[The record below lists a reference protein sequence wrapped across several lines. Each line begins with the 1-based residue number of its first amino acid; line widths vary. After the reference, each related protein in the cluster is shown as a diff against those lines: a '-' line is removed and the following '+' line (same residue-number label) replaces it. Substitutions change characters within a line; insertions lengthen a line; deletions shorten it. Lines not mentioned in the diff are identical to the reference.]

1 VKPRT
6 ARRRSSKVLSPAET
20 LGLSGAI
27 LDARVRRA
35 VNHIPDAELAIVARR
50 LADDALANELIYE
63 RAGVIETVRVMLRPL
78 LIMPEQMSYL
88 HHVCTRIMGALS
100 RIPDLFVRDPD
111 IRKLLPLAEDE
122 AAWFEETW
130 AQMNQAVN
138 PLYGRLDAVCDFTS
152 ARWQDSLRFME
163 PNLSGVGGIHLGPL
177 AETLLMRDVV
187 PAIHAHDPSLTIE
200 LPRDQRDLFLQVLLD
215 HATAIGRPSSNI
227 CLIEPKYVAEGPNE
241 QSHLVSYY
249 QSQRGITLHHAD
261 PRELRLD
268 EGEVYYEDTMVDVA
282 YRDYEIRDLIALERE
297 HGRPLDGI
305 RTLFRQNRM
314 VSSIAGDLDHKSCF
328 EVLTDEEIAT
338 RVFSAAERQLFRRH
352 ILWTRLV
359 TQRDT
364 TTPDGREDLPKFIRK
379 HREELVL
386 KPNRSYGGTGVH
398 LGAAV
403 SQAEWE
409 RLLDQ
414 ALAKENDPYESWVVQ
429 SAATLP
435 VHLFP
440 VLTDGSSHDEPFY
453 AVMGFAPTDHGLG
466 SICRVS
472 QKQVVNVAQRG
483 GLAPVLVGHRPADL
497 RSSPRTL
504 VRADQAREELAAAIK
519 KLRDLDGVIRL
530 LEWDEETY
538 RPGGAAD
545 ARASQLAVVE
555 GLRHELLA
563 SDRLGDLVGAVG
575 SRAARSPRLQA
586 ELKRLAIQRRA
597 AIALPATLVA
607 AFAEARS
614 HCLAA
619 WGPAREDNDFA
630 AFAKPFGL
638 LLSLIRE
645 RADALRVSDDLY
657 DGLLDEHEPEMRRA
671 RLDPLLRGVG
681 ERLRA
686 LVPEWAE
693 RTQRHASLAPRGEFA
708 VPAQIEFCRTLLV
721 DMGFDFER
729 GRLDRSAH
737 PFTTI
742 VNDDDVRLT
751 IRAFPHEPT
760 SAVFATLHEGGHAL
774 YDQGLPRALHGT
786 LLADAPSSGMHE
798 SQARLWENHVGR
810 SRAFWEHYLP
820 KLAQI
825 FPHALAGSD
834 ARSVQRAITVV
845 APSLNRVA
853 ADEATYNLHILV
865 RYELELALLEGDLGA
880 AELPGAWNE
889 RYAQYLGVTPP
900 NARTGCLQDV
910 HWALGELGYFPTYT
924 IGNLYAAQLVEAYER
939 QHDLDAQLEAG
950 DLRSLRAWLQRRV
963 YAYGAELP
971 AEDVVEAATGERL
984 TAEPFFRRLAQRVVE
999 LDD

>member
-1 VKPRT
+1 V
-6 ARRRSSKVLSPAET
+6 ARRRSAKVLSPAET

-63 RAGVIETVRVMLRPL
+63 RSGVVEAVRVMLRPL
-78 LIMPEQMSYL
+78 LVMPEQLSYL
-88 HHVCTRIMGALS
+88 HHVCTRVMTALA
-100 RIPDLFVRDPD
+100 RIPDLFMRDPD
-111 IRKLLPLAEDE
+111 VRKILPLAPDE

-130 AQMNQAVN
+130 AQIDKGTN

-187 PAIHAHDPSLTIE
+187 PAIHAHDPTLRLE

-215 HATAIGRPSSNI
+215 HAAAIGRPSPNL

-261 PRELRLD
+261 PRELKLVD
-268 EGEVYYEDTMVDVA
+268 GEVYYEDTVVDVA
-282 YRDYEIRDLIALERE
+282 YRDYELRDLLALERE
-297 HGRPLDGI
+297 HGQTLDGI

-314 VSSIAGDLDHKSCF
+314 VSSIAGDLDHKTCF
-328 EVLTDEEIAT
+328 EVLTDEEVAA
-338 RVFSAAERQLFRRH
+338 RVFSVAERQLFRRH
-352 ILWTRLV
+352 ILWTRMV
-359 TQRDT
+359 TQRET

-398 LGAAV
+398 LGAAT

-414 ALAKENDPYESWVVQ
+414 ALAKETDPYESWVVQ

-440 VLTDGSSHDEPFY
+440 VLTDGRSHDEPFY

-483 GLAPVLVGHRPADL
+483 GLAPVFVSHRPADL
-497 RSSPRTL
+497 RSSVRTP
-504 VRADQAREELAAAIK
+504 VRAEQAREELAATIK

-538 RPGGAAD
+538 RPGAAAD
-545 ARASQLAVVE
+545 GRAAQLGVVE

-563 SDRLGDLVGAVG
+563 SDRLGDLVGAVTP
-575 SRAARSPRLQA
+575 RAARSPRLAA
-586 ELKRLAIQRRA
+586 ELRRLAILRRA
-597 AIALPATLVA
+597 AIALPARLVA

-619 WGPAREDNDFA
+619 WERAREENDFE
-630 AFAKPFGL
+630 AFAKPFAL
-638 LLSLIRE
+638 LLTLIRE

-681 ERLRA
+681 ARLRA
-686 LVPEWAE
+686 LVPVWAE
-693 RTQRHASLAPRGEFA
+693 KTQRHASLAPRGEF
-708 VPAQIEFCRTLLV
+708 PAGAQLEFCRALLAE
-721 DMGFDFER
+721 MGFDFTR
-729 GRLDRSAH
+729 GRLDRSTH
-737 PFTTI
+737 PFTTM
-742 VNDDDVRLT
+742 VNEDDVRLT

-786 LLADAPSSGMHE
+786 LLADGPSSGMHE

-810 SRAFWEHYLP
+810 SRAFWEHCLP
-820 KLAQI
+820 RLAAV
-825 FPHALAGSD
+825 FPGPLAGTD

-865 RYELELALLEGDLGA
+865 RYELELALLDGGLGA

-910 HWALGELGYFPTYT
+910 HWALGEFGYFPTYT

-939 QHDLDAQLEAG
+939 EHDLGAQLRAG
-950 DLRSLRAWLQRRV
+950 DLKSLRAWLQRSV
-963 YAYGAELP
+963 YAHGAELQ
-971 AEDVVEAATGERL
+971 AEDIIEAATGERL
-984 TAEPFFRRLAQRVVE
+984 DAEPFFRRLEQRVAE
-999 LDD
+999 HDD

>member
-6 ARRRSSKVLSPAET
+6 ARRRSAKVLSPAET

-35 VNHIPDAELAIVARR
+35 VNHIPDVELAIIARR

-63 RAGVIETVRVMLRPL
+63 RAGVIEPVRVMLRPL
-78 LIMPEQMSYL
+78 LVMPEQLSYL
-88 HHVCTRIMGALS
+88 HHVCTRIMGALA
-100 RIPDLFVRDPD
+100 RIPDLFVRDEAV
-111 IRKLLPLAEDE
+111 RKILPLAPDE

-130 AQMNQAVN
+130 AENQGAN

-177 AETLLMRDVV
+177 SEALLMRDVV
-187 PAIHAHDPSLTIE
+187 PAINAHDPSLAIE

-215 HATAIGRPSSNI
+215 HAAAMGRPSANL
-227 CLIEPKYVAEGPNE
+227 CLVEPKYVAEGPNE

-249 QSQRGITLHHAD
+249 QSQRGISLQHAD
-261 PRELRLD
+261 PRELRLVD
-268 EGEVYYEDTMVDVA
+268 GEVYYEDTVVDVA
-282 YRDYEIRDLIALERE
+282 YRDYEIRDLLALERE
-297 HGRPLDGI
+297 QGRPLDGI
-305 RTLFRQNRM
+305 RTLFRQNRI
-314 VSSIAGDLDHKSCF
+314 VSSIAGDLDHKTCF
-328 EVLTDEEIAT
+328 EVLTDEDLTA
-338 RVFSAAERQLFRRH
+338 RAFSVAERQLFRRH
-352 ILWTRLV
+352 ILWTRMV
-359 TQRDT
+359 AQRET
-364 TTPDGREDLPKFIRK
+364 STPDGREDLPKFIRK

-409 RLLDQ
+409 RLLDE

-429 SAATLP
+429 STATLP

-440 VLTDGSSHDEPFY
+440 VLADGSSHDEPFY

-466 SICRVS
+466 TICRVS
-472 QKQVVNVAQRG
+472 QKQVVNVAQHG

-497 RSSPRTL
+497 RSSPRAL
-504 VRADQAREELAAAIK
+504 VRADQARQELAAAIK

-538 RPGGAAD
+538 RPGRAAD
-545 ARASQLAVVE
+545 GRAAQLAVVE

-563 SDRLGDLVGAVG
+563 SDRFGDLVGAAAA
-575 SRAARSPRLQA
+575 RAARSPRLQA
-586 ELKRLAIQRRA
+586 ELRRLAILRRA
-597 AIALPATLVA
+597 AIALPASLVA

-619 WGPAREDNDFA
+619 WERAREDNDFGK
-630 AFAKPFGL
+630 FAKPFAPL
-638 LLSLIRE
+638 LDLIRE
-645 RADALRVSDDLY
+645 RANALRVSDDLY

-671 RLDPLLRGVG
+671 RLDPLLRSVG
-681 ERLRA
+681 ERLRS

-693 RTQRHASLAPRGEFA
+693 KTQRHASLAPRGEFP
-708 VPAQIEFCRTLLV
+708 VPAQLAFCRTLLE
-721 DMGFDFER
+721 DMGFDFAR
-729 GRLDRSAH
+729 GRLDRSTH
-737 PFTTI
+737 PFTTM
-742 VNDDDVRLT
+742 VNEDDVRLT

-786 LLADAPSSGMHE
+786 LLADGPSSGMHE

-820 KLAQI
+820 KLAKI
-825 FPHALAGSD
+825 FPDALAGSD
-834 ARSVQRAITVV
+834 ARSVQRAIAVV

-853 ADEATYNLHILV
+853 ADEATYHLHILV
-865 RYELELALLEGDLGA
+865 RYELELALLGGDLA
-880 AELPGAWNE
+880 VAELPGAWNE
-889 RYAQYLGVTPP
+889 RYAQYLGMTPP

-939 QHDLDAQLEAG
+939 EHDLDAQLRAG
-950 DLRSLRAWLQRRV
+950 DLKPLRAWLLEHV
-963 YAYGAELP
+963 YSHGAELQ
-971 AEDVVEAATGERL
+971 AEDLVESATGARL
-984 TAEPFFRRLAQRVVE
+984 DAEPFFRRLAKRVAE